1 MKRFILCL
9 ALYLPASCME
19 SRSAFVW
26 NGQPSPLEI
35 NVRVLLKETN
45 SIEVFPSGVYILE
58 VGRITS
64 MTETSIEVTHHPKG
78 IEVNGTLFETNYL
91 VAKSLRSFQYNGDTF
106 RGTFMIV
113 RTPKNLQLINT
124 VNLEEYLYSVVPKEI
139 YPSWDKETLK
149 AQAIASRSFAL
160 HEIKRKGTNSTQ
172 DYFDLYADTRSQVYL
187 GMKTEN
193 PAVNR
198 IVNETA
204 GLVLTFNGE
213 IIKSYF
219 HSSSGGSLSA
229 GLEIFDRAPY
239 LQQSASYVAENDP
252 SAAWEHKINVA
263 DLQKLYG
270 MMRPITKVKVQSR
283 FDSGRIDKIRLEDDR
298 GYFIDVDGYKVRQD
312 LGYARMKST
321 LANFSSVDSDG
332 FVVIEG
338 KGYGHGVGMGQ
349 WDAEAMARQGAGYD
363 SILAFFY
370 KGSQIRNLY

>member
-9 ALYLPASCME
+9 VLYLPAACME
-19 SRSAFVW
+19 SHSAFVW

-45 SIEVFPSGVYILE
+45 QIEVIPSSTYILE
-58 VGRITS
+58 VGRFTA
-64 MTETSIEVTHHPKG
+64 MTEEIVNVAHHPKG
-78 IEVNGTLFETNYL
+78 MLVNGTLVKTDYVNGKML
-91 VAKSLRSFQYNGDTF
+91 KSFQYNGDGF
-106 RGTFMIV
+106 RGSFKIV
-113 RTPKNLQLINT
+113 RTPTALQLINI

-139 YPSWDKETLK
+139 YASWDKETLK
-149 AQAIASRSFAL
+149 AQAIASRSYAL
-160 HEIKRKGTNSTQ
+160 HEVKRRGASQQ
-172 DYFDLYADTRSQVYL
+172 DFDLYSDTRSQVYL

-193 PAVNR
+193 PSVNR

-213 IIKSYF
+213 IVKSYF

-229 GLEIFDRAPY
+229 GVEIFDKAPY

-252 SAAWEHKINVA
+252 SAFWEHKINVA
-263 DLQKLYG
+263 DLQNLYS
-270 MMRPITKVKVQSR
+270 MPRPIQKVTIQSR
-283 FDSGRIDKIRLEDDR
+283 FPSGRINKIRLEDAV
-298 GYFIDVDGYKVRQD
+298 GYFMDVDAYKVRQD

-321 LANFSSVDSDG
+321 LAEISSIDRDG
-332 FVVIEG
+332 FLVIQG

-349 WDAEAMARQGAGYD
+349 WDAEAMAKKGATYD

-370 KGSQIRNLY
+370 KGSQLRNLY

>member
-45 SIEVFPSGVYILE
+45 SMEIFPSGVYILE
-58 VGRITS
+58 AGRVST
-64 MTETSIEVTHHPKG
+64 MTETSVEVSHHPKG
-78 IEVNGTLFETNYL
+78 IVVNGALFETNYIM
-91 VAKSLRSFQYNGDTF
+91 AKSLRSFQYNGDTF
-106 RGTFMIV
+106 RGTFTIV
-113 RTPKNLQLINT
+113 RTPKTLQLINT

-149 AQAIASRSFAL
+149 AQTIASRSYAL
-160 HEIKRKGTNSTQ
+160 YEIKRKGTSDQNN
-172 DYFDLYADTRSQVYL
+172 FDLYSDTRSQVYL

-219 HSSSGGSLSA
+219 HSSSGGSISA

-252 SAAWEHKINVA
+252 SAAWEHKINVT
-263 DLQKLYG
+263 DLQTLYG
-270 MMRPITKVKVQSR
+270 MTRPITKVRVQRR
-283 FDSGRIDKIRLEDDR
+283 FDSGRIDKIRLEDGQ

-321 LANFSSVDSDG
+321 LAEFSSIDNDG
-332 FVVIEG
+332 FVVIRG

-370 KGSQIRNLY
+370 RGSQIRNLY

>member
-19 SRSAFVW
+19 SHSAFVW

-35 NVRVLLKETN
+35 NVRVLLKEANTME
-45 SIEVFPSGVYILE
+45 IFPSGPYILE
-58 VGRITS
+58 AGRVTA
-64 MTETSIEVTHHPKG
+64 MTETSIEVKHHPKG
-78 IEVNGTLFETNYL
+78 IMVNGALFNTNY
-91 VAKSLRSFQYNGDTF
+91 VVGKNLRSFQYNGDTF
-106 RGTFMIV
+106 RGTFTIV
-113 RTPKNLQLINT
+113 RKPKTLQLVNT

-139 YPSWDKETLK
+139 YPSWDRETLK
-149 AQAIASRSFAL
+149 AQAIASRSYAL
-160 HEIKRKGTNSTQ
+160 YEIKRKSASQQ
-172 DYFDLYADTRSQVYL
+172 DFDLYSDTRSQVYL
-187 GMKTEN
+187 GTKTEN
-193 PAVNR
+193 PSVNR

-219 HSSSGGSLSA
+219 HSSSGGSISA

-252 SAAWEHKINVA
+252 SALWEHKINVS

-270 MMRPITKVKVQSR
+270 IARPIKTVKVQSR
-283 FDSGRIDKIRLEDDR
+283 FSSGRIDKIRLEDNQ
-298 GYFIDVDGYKVRQD
+298 GYFVDVDAYKVRQD
-312 LGYARMKST
+312 LGYSRMKST
-321 LANFSSVDSDG
+321 LAELSTVDNDG
-332 FVVIEG
+332 FVVIRG

-349 WDAEAMARQGAGYD
+349 WDAEAMARQGASYD

-370 KGSQIRNLY
+370 RGSQIRNLY